1 MSRCVRVHSMRALAF
16 LLNLLILMGML
27 LPAMTAGAE
36 PEQTEE
42 GQEQT
47 DADQHSWD
55 IDTYADVDAYFYY
68 AQKYAQ
74 AGHPEETVTLDL
86 LRYAISS
93 GSEKA
98 AEPYADRQESASG
111 LVLVQES
118 GIVSWQI
125 DVPASGLYY
134 VQTTYYALEES
145 DYPIEMGLLIDGT
158 FPYAEARSCTLSRIY
173 VNSEIKQD
181 EKGNDIRPQASQRC
195 QWQTRFMRE
204 KTGTVGE
211 VCVYLEKGTHLF
223 SLEVDENIPFL
234 VDSIELTQKPYI
246 LTYQDYL
253 SYHKQKGAS
262 YTEEILKVF
271 PAETYSSQSSSALWP
286 TSDKSSPLVEPFD
299 YLHDKLNTGGGSQ
312 WTSPGDWISWDF
324 EVPEDGFYQLAFKYR
339 QGYLDGLF
347 SSRAIY
353 IDGEMPFQE
362 LSSVQFNYTNEWETL
377 TLGDGD
383 QAYSIY
389 LKAGPHTLTMENT
402 LGSLSQTIATLET
415 VSSLLNDQYL
425 EVVMITGA
433 EPDVYRDYYL
443 DKTLPD
449 LANQL
454 KKAVQ
459 ILQDEVDRLIEV
471 VGKRGEETS
480 YMEDVI
486 YDLTSIAE
494 NVDSLTYNSRLSDLK
509 NIISGLAE
517 KMIELEEQ
525 ALDLDCFMVYSK
537 GRELP
542 STKMNFW
549 QQIKFQVMLFITSFT
564 KSYQNAGE
572 TASGENSIDVWLI
585 SGGSEQYML
594 LNTLIRESF
603 YQQSDTHVNLRLVTN
618 SLIQAVVSGIGPDV
632 VIGTDADTIVNLA
645 LRGALEPLNNRPG
658 VKELEAE
665 YIPGCFTPFTLEN
678 HLYGIPLTNDFGV
691 MFVRTDIFRSLGL
704 EIPKTWDDVINI
716 SQVLERRNMSLG
728 CVPAFASLVY
738 QNGGQYFDDGRTK
751 VLFDDEIAID
761 ALETMGE
768 YYTIYGFPISFD
780 FVSRF
785 RTGEMPIAIA
795 NYSSYVTLE
804 YSAPE
809 ISGLWE
815 MYTTPGTV
823 QEDGSVNYLWADSGG
838 TGISLMS
845 GSSDQEK
852 DAGWE
857 FIKWFCGYEVQAQYG
872 NDLEA
877 SLGVSGRYSTA
888 NKLALD
894 KLNWT
899 AAEKKTLFSQIEQM
913 VYIPIVPGN
922 YYVTRGLSNA
932 TRAVIYE
939 GVSARETLREWSEKI
954 NSEITRKRNEFSLNN

>member
-1 MSRCVRVHSMRALAF
+1 M
-16 LLNLLILMGML
+16 
-27 LPAMTAGAE
+27 
-36 PEQTEE
+36 
-42 GQEQT
+42 
-47 DADQHSWD
+47 
-55 IDTYADVDAYFYY
+55 
-68 AQKYAQ
+68 
-74 AGHPEETVTLDL
+74 
-86 LRYAISS
+86 
-93 GSEKA
+93 
-98 AEPYADRQESASG
+98 
-111 LVLVQES
+111 
-118 GIVSWQI
+118 
-125 DVPASGLYY
+125 
-134 VQTTYYALEES
+134 
-145 DYPIEMGLLIDGT
+145 
-158 FPYAEARSCTLSRIY
+158 
-173 VNSEIKQD
+173 
-181 EKGNDIRPQASQRC
+181 
-195 QWQTRFMRE
+195 
-204 KTGTVGE
+204 
-211 VCVYLEKGTHLF
+211 
-223 SLEVDENIPFL
+223 
-234 VDSIELTQKPYI
+234 
-246 LTYQDYL
+246 
-253 SYHKQKGAS
+253 
-262 YTEEILKVF
+262 
-271 PAETYSSQSSSALWP
+271 
-286 TSDKSSPLVEPFD
+286 
-299 YLHDKLNTGGGSQ
+299 
-312 WTSPGDWISWDF
+312 
-324 EVPEDGFYQLAFKYR
+324 
-339 QGYLDGLF
+339 
-347 SSRAIY
+347 
-353 IDGEMPFQE
+353 
-362 LSSVQFNYTNEWETL
+362 
-377 TLGDGD
+377 
-383 QAYSIY
+383 
-389 LKAGPHTLTMENT
+389 
-402 LGSLSQTIATLET
+402 
-415 VSSLLNDQYL
+415 
-425 EVVMITGA
+425 
-433 EPDVYRDYYL
+433 
-443 DKTLPD
+443 
-449 LANQL
+449 
-454 KKAVQ
+454 
-459 ILQDEVDRLIEV
+459 DRLIEV

-572 TASGENSIDVWLI
+572 TGSGENSIDVWLI

-645 LRGALEPLNNRPG
+645 LRGALEPLNSRPG

-665 YIPGCFTPFTLEN
+665 YISGCFTPFTLEN

-691 MFVRTDIFRSLGL
+691 MFVRTDIFRSRGL
-704 EIPKTWDDVINI
+704 EIPRTWDDVINI

-823 QEDGSVNYLWADSGG
+823 QEDGSVNYLWADSGRHG
-838 TGISLMS
+838 DFPDVRFFRS
-845 GSSDQEK
+845 GK
-852 DAGWE
+852 G
-857 FIKWFCGYEVQAQYG
+857 CRM
-872 NDLEA
+872 
-877 SLGVSGRYSTA
+877 GVY
-888 NKLALD
+888 
-894 KLNWT
+894 
-899 AAEKKTLFSQIEQM
+899 QM
-913 VYIPIVPGN
+913 V
-922 YYVTRGLSNA
+922 
-932 TRAVIYE
+932 
-939 GVSARETLREWSEKI
+939 LR
-954 NSEITRKRNEFSLNN
+954 L